1 MGETMTLGQA
11 GTREEEPRSGEF
23 KIALVADRQRDEA
36 LALVRA
42 KRFAACFAQRS
53 GLEWILSPEGNI
65 LEMNAAAAELLGASE
80 TSVGGRSFAQALWWS
95 CGPDAEPMVRERVG
109 LAAKGYPARC

>member
-1 MGETMTLGQA
+1 MGEAMTLGQA
-11 GTREEEPRSGEF
+11 GARDEEPRSGEF

-53 GLEWILSPEGNI
+53 GLEWILSPDGI
-65 LEMNAAAAELLGASE
+65 VLEMNAAAAELLGANE
-80 TSVGGRSFAQALWWS
+80 TMVAGRSFAESLWWS
-95 CGPDAEPMVRERVG
+95 CGPDQD
-109 LAAKGYPARC
+109 